1 MSEDQLRAWIV
12 KEAQAL
18 GLGAAI
24 ADKAEALEVA
34 EAILKKMN

>member
-1 MSEDQLRAWIV
+1 VLTEDQLRSWIV

-24 ADKAEALEVA
+24 SIEVTALDPDK
-34 EAILKKMN
+34 MH